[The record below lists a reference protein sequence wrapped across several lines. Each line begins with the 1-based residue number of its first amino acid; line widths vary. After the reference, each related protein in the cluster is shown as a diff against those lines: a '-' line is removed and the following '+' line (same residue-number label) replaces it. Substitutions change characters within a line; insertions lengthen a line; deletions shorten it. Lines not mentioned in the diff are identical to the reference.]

1 MMLPAIN
8 CLAWSAISKSEFRFC
23 VRSRSNLIKNAH
35 DPFTGL
41 PRARGDHTNAPRESE
56 KMFRNQNERMSKPRV
71 VRFGNRE
78 IITEGLQ
85 LSFWADIS
93 HRCMTASWPAFIGGA
108 ALVFIAFNGFFA
120 VFYWIGAQPVS
131 NVPGGA
137 YIDYLYFS
145 IETLSTAGYGD
156 MHPQTHYG
164 HFIATVELYTGL
176 FSMSLMTGLIFA
188 RFSRPN
194 ARLLFANYP
203 VISDH
208 EGKPTLMVRF
218 ANERHNII
226 GNATAK
232 LWLLQNI
239 VSKEGQS
246 LRRFYELPLMRNE
259 HPALALS
266 WTLYH
271 VLDEQSPLY
280 GLDVDDYS
288 ALGVSLVVVVTGYD
302 VVAAQA
308 VHARRSYDHTDIRF
322 GQRYVDIH
330 DTSEDGRIRIDYGRF
345 HETLDG

>member
-1 MMLPAIN
+1 MPLPGSCAMHSRNKI
-8 CLAWSAISKSEFRFC
+8 CKRPKAC
-23 VRSRSNLIKNAH
+23 SRS
-35 DPFTGL
+35 
-41 PRARGDHTNAPRESE
+41 
-56 KMFRNQNERMSKPRV
+56 QNERTSKPRV
-71 VRFGNRE
+71 VRFGGRE
-78 IITEGLQ
+78 IITEGLH

-108 ALVFIAFNGFFA
+108 ALVFIAFNAVFA
-120 VFYWIGAQPVS
+120 LFYWIGDQPIA

-164 HFIATVELYTGL
+164 HFIAAVELFTGI

-194 ARLLFANYP
+194 ARLLFADNP
-203 VISDH
+203 VISNH

-226 GNATAK
+226 SNATAR
-232 LWLLQNI
+232 LWLFKNI
-239 VSKEGQS
+239 VSMEGGS
-246 LRRFYELPLMRNE
+246 FRRFYELPLMRNE

-271 VLDEQSPLY
+271 VIDEAKP
-280 GLDVDDYS
+280 
-288 ALGVSLVVVVTGYD
+288 
-302 VVAAQA
+302 A
-308 VHARRSYDHTDIRF
+308 VRARCRRPRS
-322 GQRYVDIH
+322 GQRFACRGGV
-330 DTSEDGRIRIDYGRF
+330 RI
-345 HETLDG
+345 

>member
-1 MMLPAIN
+1 MF
-8 CLAWSAISKSEFRFC
+8 KS
-23 VRSRSNLIKNAH
+23 L
-35 DPFTGL
+35 
-41 PRARGDHTNAPRESE
+41 
-56 KMFRNQNERMSKPRV
+56 NERTSKARV
-71 VRFGNRE
+71 VRFGDRE
-78 IITEGLQ
+78 IIAEGLQ
-85 LSFWADIS
+85 LNFWADLS

-108 ALVFIAFNGFFA
+108 ALVFIAFNAVFA
-120 VFYWIGAQPVS
+120 VFYWIGDQPVS
-131 NVPGGA
+131 NVPGSA

-164 HFIATVELYTGL
+164 HFIATAELFTGI

-194 ARLLFANYP
+194 ARLLFANHP
-203 VISDH
+203 VVSNHD
-208 EGKPTLMVRF
+208 GKPTLMVRF

-232 LWLLQNI
+232 LWLLQNA

-246 LRRFYELPLMRNE
+246 LRRFCELPLMRNE

-271 VLDEQSPLY
+271 VLDEESPLY
-280 GLDVDDYS
+280 GLNANDFG

-302 VVAAQA
+302 VIAAQT
-308 VHARRSYDHTDIRF
+308 VHARKSYDHTDIRF
-322 GQRYVDIH
+322 GQRYADIL
-330 DTSEDGRIRIDYGRF
+330 DTSEDGRLRIDYGRF
-345 HETLDG
+345 HETLGG